1 MNVSY
6 DEFLKKFGI
15 RVKYLRL
22 MKNMT
27 QDKLAEILKVDTHY
41 LSDIERGRR
50 NISMKTMYKIFSAL
64 EVEPGVL
71 FNFEK

>member
-1 MNVSY
+1 MDY
-6 DEFLKKFGI
+6 EEFLKNFGI

-27 QDKLAEILKVDTHY
+27 QERLAEQLKVDTHY

-50 NISMKTMYKIFSAL
+50 NISFKTMYKIFSAL
-64 EVEPGVL
+64 NIEPKVL
-71 FNFEK
+71 FNFEH